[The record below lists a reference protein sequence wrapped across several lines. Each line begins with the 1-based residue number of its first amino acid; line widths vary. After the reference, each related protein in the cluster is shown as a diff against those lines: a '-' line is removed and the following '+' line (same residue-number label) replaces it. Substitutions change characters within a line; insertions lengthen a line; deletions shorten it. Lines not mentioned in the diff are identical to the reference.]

1 MKLKTKEKYMGS
13 IISLVIIIILGTFAN
28 NALNEEQSENLPA
41 TPEQLKEIA
50 RETPCAIELFRE
62 RLNSRANGYSV
73 LSFRVAKSMALHCAR
88 SERQVAIKK
97 EKEKENKKIHE
108 MQMDALSEID

>member
-1 MKLKTKEKYMGS
+1 M
-13 IISLVIIIILGTFAN
+13 SLVIIITLGMFAN
-28 NALNEEQSENLPA
+28 NALNEDQSENLPA

-50 RETPCAIELFRE
+50 RETPCAKKLFRE
-62 RLNSRANGYSV
+62 RLSSGANGYGV
-73 LSFRVAKSMALHCAR
+73 LSFRVAKSLALQCAK

-97 EKEKENKKIHE
+97 EKEEENKKAHE